1 MISTPSLNHFT
12 SASSSSHS
20 SLNSTLS
27 SSTTFFPSNPLV
39 NLWGN
44 SRNQFKNKISKWLS
58 IHALFCI
65 SRKKTQIMNFYI
77 PPIVTS
83 QVVSSSPSF
92 PNSSILHVY
101 LPVSSTL
108 ASLIV
113 SVRFPSSFSIKK
125 FVSDGGMGLPSLY
138 HFTRALGLSTLHLIF
153 NCFFVSPCFFSS
165 NFFLNP

>member
-1 MISTPSLNHFT
+1 MTWILLPSGMISTPSLNHLT

-20 SLNSTLS
+20 NLNSTLS
-27 SSTTFFPSNPLV
+27 SSTQFLLSSLLV

-44 SRNQFKNKISKWLS
+44 S
-58 IHALFCI
+58 
-65 SRKKTQIMNFYI
+65 
-77 PPIVTS
+77 PIVTS
-83 QVVSSSPSF
+83 QVVSLSPSL
-92 PNSSILHVY
+92 PNSSILQVY
-101 LPVSSTL
+101 LPVSSAL

-113 SVRFPSSFSIKK
+113 SVKFPSSFSIKK